1 MMKDITQWKR
11 LAADGALSRHQTR
24 QVASIEMQRR
34 WFVRENVSQL
44 AIDHFVLTLQGIA
57 GAPTIHKKSTNA
69 TKRGW
74 AA

>member
-1 MMKDITQWKR
+1 MIDITHLKQ
-11 LAADGALSRHQTR
+11 LAANGALSRQNTQR
-24 QVASIEMQRR
+24 LARIEMRR
-34 WFVRENVSQL
+34 RRFVRENVSQL

-57 GAPTIHKKSTNA
+57 VAPAVHLKCTNA